1 MTPMNSMS
9 PVAAQTADAL
19 EFVGDTI
26 EDALASALR
35 ALGLTAEEAE
45 VDVLDRGTRGF
56 LGLGGRPARVRV
68 ASRARLEPTV
78 QKMAEE
84 LLRLMRIP
92 AEIAVTRTGG
102 GVTVEI
108 RGGAA
113 DGLLIGRKG
122 ETLAALQHLLV
133 RMAARRVNGD
143 AGVIQVDV
151 AGYRGRRED
160 HLREL
165 ARDLADRVRRTG
177 RRTMTEPL
185 SPAERRV
192 VHQALVDEGGV
203 ESHAAGAGLHKRVVL
218 LPARHGGQSET
229 APDNG
234 RA

>member
-1 MTPMNSMS
+1 MTSMNGMS
-9 PVAAQTADAL
+9 PPPAPTSDAL

-45 VDVLDRGTRGF
+45 VDVLDRGARGF

-78 QKMAEE
+78 HRLADD

-92 AEIAVTRTGG
+92 AEVAVTRTGR

-108 RGGAA
+108 RGGEA

-122 ETLAALQHLLV
+122 ETLAAFQHLLV

-143 AGVIQVDV
+143 AGVIRVDV

-160 HLREL
+160 HLREQ
-165 ARDLADRVRRTG
+165 ARELADRVRRTG

-192 VHQALVDEGGV
+192 VHQALADEGGV

-218 LPARHGGQSET
+218 LPARNAGQTET
-229 APDNG
+229 AT
-234 RA
+234 